1 MLFSAIS
8 LHVKCLRRKIKQQK
22 HDLFDGFFSC
32 LSPDDLKIA
41 LVFFAISGGISTF
54 ATRLLLFKTAKACVQ
69 QQAESPI
76 VYCFFRKFSLKHD
89 VEQT

>member
-8 LHVKCLRRKIKQQK
+8 LHAKCLRHKIKQQR
-22 HDLFDGFFSC
+22 HGLFDGFFSC

-69 QQAESPI
+69 QPAESPI
-76 VYCFFRKFSLKHD
+76 VLLLF
-89 VEQT
+89 

>member
-1 MLFSAIS
+1 MLFGTINP
-8 LHVKCLRRKIKQQK
+8 HTKCLWHKIKQQK

-32 LSPDDLKIA
+32 LSPDNFKIA

-69 QQAESPI
+69 QLAESPI
-76 VYCFFRKFSLKHD
+76 VLLLF
-89 VEQT
+89 